1 MACWTSKNDKSCD
14 IWQQISNQLIFFITL
29 SCVVDENPQ
38 KWQASEEQLFLF
50 ESVWKK
56 KIKGTWW
63 TAPSTPFTPPFSWLR
78 VRHPQLLKKKTSKFQ
93 SKTSPCNLRST
104 FYLRSGRIYCIL
116 AANRQIG
123 SNCLLFTQIF
133 FTACQQDPSLPR
145 THTISALSIQEF
157 QLLDISTLPRHLS
170 LVNTA
175 IK

>member
-1 MACWTSKNDKSCD
+1 MCSWWKSSKMASQWRAAVFVRKC
-14 IWQQISNQLIFFITL
+14 L
-29 SCVVDENPQ
+29 
-38 KWQASEEQLFLF
+38 
-50 ESVWKK
+50 KK